1 MKLIDELSEG
11 ERIKKNIERYY
22 KNVQCK
28 EKSSKILANKCAG
41 IERYSDL

>member
-28 EKSSKILANKCAG
+28 EKSSKILASKCAG